1 MSKRKPD
8 PRQASFD
15 FSPPVPLQSFSVTEG
30 HGRPF
35 NEEER
40 SAIALYLDGAGA
52 GPAGWDARVR
62 FMRFVAVGAIPSTIT
77 VRARGWTATIRWT
90 ATRLGYTAGCEA
102 DKADKKERD
111 GGFGTGGFLEP
122 NFGDEGP
129 FYWQGNLTAQVAAAR
144 ELCSRIAARDPDAAA
159 EILRA
164 LSFPHCVRIAEPIEF
179 PFLKRRL
186 VASGPGTV
194 PVGGTH
200 ADLLAYEEALG
211 LSDVTYGIRG
221 GLAA

>member
-8 PRQASFD
+8 LRQASFD
-15 FSPPVPLQSFSVTEG
+15 FSLPVRPQPFSVTEA

-52 GPAGWDARVR
+52 GPAGWEARVR

-77 VRARGWTATIRWT
+77 VRARGWTAMIRWT

-102 DKADKKERD
+102 DGPDKT

-122 NFGDEGP
+122 NHDAEGP
-129 FYWQGNLTAQVAAAR
+129 FYWQGTLTAKVAAAR
-144 ELCSRIAARDPDAAA
+144 TLCSRIAARDPDAAA
-159 EILRA
+159 EIERA

-200 ADLLAYEEALG
+200 ADLLAYEKALG